1 MLTSSDKEQRAQ
13 QYWEMSSAW
22 NGRIKS
28 PIYHDVGSLLQGS
41 ASLAGKCNC
50 TWRLLEELSAG
61 LLSRVT
67 LMKRNRKSKPTN
79 NVVLLKPVKFQ
90 ASAESGN
97 LQKVG

>member
-1 MLTSSDKEQRAQ
+1 MLTSDKEKKAQ

-28 PIYHDVGSLLQGS
+28 PTYHDVGSLLQGS

-67 LMKRNRKSKPTN
+67 HMKRNRKSKPID

-90 ASAESGN
+90 ASTESCN
-97 LQKVG
+97 LQKAG